1 MTSIDRYGFE
11 MSVETAKG
19 PRPVRLAFPQPIAT
33 PQDARRELVALAEA
47 ARAALPTGS

>member
-11 MSVETAKG
+11 MSVETNKG
-19 PRPVRLAFPQPIAT
+19 PRPVRLAFSQQITT

-47 ARAALPTGS
+47 ARRTLA